1 MRKQTRSILD
11 ELSQIS
17 HSRSNKLVLESR
29 ANHIINSA
37 INLINIIREQFDEPE
52 AAELERRL
60 INSIR
65 AQEPGK
71 FTRGLK
77 KIIED
82 KE

>member
-11 ELSQIS
+11 ELSQIGTGR
-17 HSRSNKLVLESR
+17 SRSLVLENR

-37 INLINIIREQFDEPE
+37 INLINTIREQYDEPE

-71 FTRGLK
+71 FARGLR
-77 KIIED
+77 KIDESH
-82 KE
+82 K